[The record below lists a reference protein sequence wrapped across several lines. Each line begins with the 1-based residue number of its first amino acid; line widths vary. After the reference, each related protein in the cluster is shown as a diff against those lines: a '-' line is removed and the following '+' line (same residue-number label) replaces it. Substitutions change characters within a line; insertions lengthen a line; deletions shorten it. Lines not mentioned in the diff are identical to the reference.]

1 MLKDGVPLICVN
13 TGCELE
19 MKWWEN
25 EKKNRNITKYKFH
38 DGCSIFCIDI
48 SRLDKDVTEEFNQIL
63 LKKLRQSKQILLE
76 KVKKNLS
83 SKPYIFY
90 RDLKGLM
97 KLFSEIS
104 YFFRHKTPISWFFRS
119 ENQYHDKF
127 FQTLKESGIGD
138 EEAKNM
144 TKTMELNF

>member
-1 MLKDGVPLICVN
+1 MAGRTL
-13 TGCELE
+13 
-19 MKWWEN
+19 
-25 EKKNRNITKYKFH
+25 
-38 DGCSIFCIDI
+38 
-48 SRLDKDVTEEFNQIL
+48 Q
-63 LKKLRQSKQILLE
+63 QSKKILLE
-76 KVKKNLS
+76 KVKRNLLPE
-83 SKPYIFY
+83 PYIFY
-90 RDLKGLM
+90 RDSKGLM
-97 KLFSEIS
+97 KIFSEIS